1 MFSWSLSGSWIT
13 GVLAAVYAVVNRFSN
28 KGVMLMLIAN
38 KGLML
43 MLIANK
49 GLMLIANKGLVLI
62 SLQGLM

>member
-1 MFSWSLSGSWIT
+1 MLSWSLSGSWIT
-13 GVLAAVYAVVNRFSN
+13 GVLAAVYAVVNRFS
-28 KGVMLMLIAN
+28 N

>member
-13 GVLAAVYAVVNRFSN
+13 GVLTAVFAVVNRFSN
-28 KGVMLMLIAN
+28 KGLMLILVAN

-43 MLIANK
+43 MLVANK
-49 GLMLIANKGLVLI
+49 GLMLI